1 MRQRLAL
8 AAALLGEPGVLV
20 LDEPANGLD
29 PLGVHWLRGLLRSFG
44 DEGRTVLVS
53 SHQLAELAQT
63 VDDIIVVDRGR
74 LVARGNLPSLTG
86 DGRRSLEDL
95 FFDLINS
102 EGQHS

>member
-1 MRQRLAL
+1 
-8 AAALLGEPGVLV
+8 
-20 LDEPANGLD
+20 
-29 PLGVHWLRGLLRSFG
+29 
-44 DEGRTVLVS
+44 VLVS

-63 VDDIIVVDRGR
+63 VDDIIVIDRGR
-74 LVARGNLPSLTG
+74 LVARGTLPSLTG